1 MENQS
6 IEELE
11 KQNEKLMYQLVEK
24 ELLNLKTEMD
34 LYRALFKLNEYKFME
49 IEREKASILQK
60 YRTQT

>member
-1 MENQS
+1 VENQS